1 MKAMATFK
9 TNLTIPVMTFVAIL
23 LYVLPANAFF
33 RHLCFG
39 ELANGR
45 IDPIMSPG
53 LPSQHLH
60 VTFGASSKLMTG

>member
-1 MKAMATFK
+1 
-9 TNLTIPVMTFVAIL
+9 MTFVAIL
-23 LYVLPANAFF
+23 FFVLPTHAFF

-53 LPSQHLH
+53 HPSQHLH
-60 VTFGASSKLMTG
+60 VTFGASSKLENE